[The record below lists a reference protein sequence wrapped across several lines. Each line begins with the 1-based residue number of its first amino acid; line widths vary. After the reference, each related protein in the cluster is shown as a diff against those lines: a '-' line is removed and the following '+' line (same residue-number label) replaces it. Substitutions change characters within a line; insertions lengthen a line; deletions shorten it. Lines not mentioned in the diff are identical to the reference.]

1 MIVLCVVFY
10 LLWSLVEVQPQLL
23 QPTVTISRSHNRF
36 VYAGTKFVLSS
47 TNSKRLSISLRGNNV
62 SSSSLVLDIRWSRG
76 SNVVVNGTRTTVSPV
91 SGSGVTYT
99 ASLNYSPLA
108 TTDSGQ
114 VSATVTVSR
123 FDESMR
129 IQSVTASDIEMLT
142 VKGSYI
148 PSE

>member
-1 MIVLCVVFY
+1 MIVLCVVFH

-47 TNSKRLSISLRGNNV
+47 TISLRGNDV
-62 SSSSLVLDIRWSRG
+62 SLSSSSLVLDIRWSRG
-76 SNVVVNGTRTTVSPV
+76 SDVIVNGTRTTVSPV
-91 SGSGVTYT
+91 SGSGMAYT
-99 ASLNYSPLA
+99 ASLTYSPIN

-114 VSATVTVSR
+114 VTATVTVSR
-123 FDESMR
+123 SDESMH
-129 IQSVTASDIEMLT
+129 IQSVTASDTEMLT

-148 PSE
+148 PSNH